1 MNCSINDHRETR
13 LIVMCLIFPSFF
25 HHTYIHFT
33 FLLIQQSRRNLI
45 SYLTSYYHP
54 LHMDIFQYT
63 MFVIYIINSY
73 F

>member
-13 LIVMCLIFPSFF
+13 LIVMSLIFPSFF

-45 SYLTSYYHP
+45 SYLTHTLIHYTW
-54 LHMDIFQYT
+54 IFFNIQCLL
-63 MFVIYIINSY
+63 FIL
-73 F
+73 